1 MDHTTNTLTHPTAN
15 NQTKNN
21 QTSLALSPP
30 QLLSI
35 VAFCLGLGVFANWLL
50 QGFAVGLNV
59 SLMSTVMVVGLIVLA
74 RYAKLDLGLN
84 PVLLS
89 CLLIFG
95 MLFSWRDS
103 SFLQAL
109 NIFVQG
115 LLFCLIAARATQ
127 PHLRQTNFA
136 EGIFNL
142 VITTFGFIISPLQ
155 FLWRVPWQKLR
166 RQSTLSKQPAVAASI
181 RGVLIALPLLVIFTG
196 LFVSADAR
204 FQALLNPLLQ
214 WDIGELLEHIIFSI
228 IYAGLTFAFL
238 SQTLLARPW
247 QQLDPK
253 PPSSLR
259 LGNIETALV
268 YGSLVLLFSTF
279 IAVQASYLFAGESA
293 VLTSELSYANYG
305 RRGFFELVTVTF
317 LLHIVLLVGMWTSQ
331 AKRLY
336 RTLASVLVGLLYAV
350 IVSAFIR
357 LNLYIQVYGLTELR
371 YYSSAMI
378 LWIAGLMVLFL
389 LRLHSSREPKL
400 AYSYFMFGML
410 GVVGLYISNPDARIA
425 NINLA
430 RAQAGLSLDVGY
442 FYQLS
447 ADAAP
452 SVLEYY
458 EASTGD
464 DEVQDQLAPLIEWY
478 VRQDL
483 NDNDWRAWNWG
494 RWRRSRR
501 LAASLDI
508 YSLDGTNRGGE
519 LPGNTRN
526 ITGSSSSSASG
537 WIFD

>member
-1 MDHTTNTLTHPTAN
+1 MDHTVNTLTHPTPN
-15 NQTKNN
+15 E
-21 QTSLALSPP
+21 QTSLALELW
-30 QLLSI
+30 QILTTF
-35 VAFCLGLGVFANWLL
+35 AFCLGLGILANWLF

-59 SLMSTVMVVGLIVLA
+59 SLMSTVMVVGLRVMS
-74 RYAKLDLGLN
+74 RYAKLNLDLN
-84 PVLLS
+84 PVLLG

-115 LLFCLIAARATQ
+115 LLFCLIAARAAQ
-127 PHLRQTNFA
+127 HHLKQSNFA

-142 VITTFGFIISPLQ
+142 IITTFGFTISPLQ
-155 FLWRVPWQKLR
+155 FLWRVPWQNV
-166 RQSTLSKQPAVAASI
+166 RQQSNLSKQPAVSASI

-196 LFVSADAR
+196 LFASADAR
-204 FQALLNPLLQ
+204 FQALFNPLLA
-214 WDIGELLEHIIFSI
+214 WDVGGLLEHIILSI

-238 SQTLLARPW
+238 SQTILARPW
-247 QQLDPK
+247 QQLDLK

-259 LGNIETALV
+259 LGSIETALV

-293 VLTSELSYANYG
+293 VLTSDLSYANYG

-317 LLHIVLLVGMWTSQ
+317 LLHIVLLVGMWTSG

-389 LRLHSSREPKL
+389 LRLHSSRAPKL

-410 GVVGLYISNPDARIA
+410 GVVGLYLSNPDARIA

-430 RAQAGLSLDVGY
+430 RAQAGLSLDISY

-458 EASTGD
+458 EASAGD

-478 VRQDL
+478 LRQDL
-483 NDNDWRAWNWG
+483 NNTYNWRAWNWG
-494 RWRRSRR
+494 RWQRSRR
-501 LAASLDI
+501 LTTSLDI
-508 YSLDGTNRGGE
+508 YSLDSATRGDE
-519 LPGNTRN
+519 SPGNTRN
-526 ITGSSSSSASG
+526 IPDSSDLPASG
-537 WIFD
+537 WLFD